1 MLPRTG
7 VAIGLATLAC
17 GAVLAQGNPEPLP
30 TPTPAAAGV
39 DRGSPGVRPHRPRIG
54 LALSGGGAR
63 GIAHVGVLEV
73 LEELRV
79 PIDFIAGTSMGSIVG
94 GLYAS
99 GMSPAQMRSAL
110 LNLDW
115 NDLFNDRP
123 PRRDMCY
130 RRKEDDASDLINLEM
145 GLKDGRLLLPRGLVA
160 GQKIAFAL
168 ESITLQAAGARDFD
182 RLPIP
187 FRAVATD
194 LGSGE
199 MVVLDHGHLAD
210 ALRASMSIPGV
221 VAPFEMEGRLL
232 VDGGLV
238 RNLPVDVARAMGADV
253 VIAVDVSTP
262 LREPGSI
269 RSLPEVT
276 GQATGMLTRENVEEQ
291 LAHADVVITPALGSL
306 TSNDYSEARRI
317 LDLGEA
323 AAREHLADLSR
334 YALPPEEFT
343 ARLERLHAP
352 TGGPPRIDAVRVEG
366 VSRVD
371 HRIIDRRIGTHP
383 GGPRDL
389 DGLKGDLARLY
400 ELGAC
405 QKRDYALVG

>member
-39 DRGSPGVRPHRPRIG
+39 DRGSPGVRPR
-54 LALSGGGAR
+54 
-63 GIAHVGVLEV
+63 
-73 LEELRV
+73 RV
-79 PIDFIAGTSMGSIVG
+79 
-94 GLYAS
+94 
-99 GMSPAQMRSAL
+99 RC
-110 LNLDW
+110 N
-115 NDLFNDRP
+115 
-123 PRRDMCY
+123 
-130 RRKEDDASDLINLEM
+130 RRKEDDAGDLINLEM

-221 VAPFEMEGRLL
+221 VAPFEMDGRLL
-232 VDGGLV
+232 GDGGLV

-253 VIAVDVSTP
+253 VIAIDVSTP

-306 TSNDYSEARRI
+306 TSHD
-317 LDLGEA
+317 
-323 AAREHLADLSR
+323 
-334 YALPPEEFT
+334 
-343 ARLERLHAP
+343 
-352 TGGPPRIDAVRVEG
+352 
-366 VSRVD
+366 
-371 HRIIDRRIGTHP
+371 
-383 GGPRDL
+383 
-389 DGLKGDLARLY
+389 
-400 ELGAC
+400 
-405 QKRDYALVG
+405 